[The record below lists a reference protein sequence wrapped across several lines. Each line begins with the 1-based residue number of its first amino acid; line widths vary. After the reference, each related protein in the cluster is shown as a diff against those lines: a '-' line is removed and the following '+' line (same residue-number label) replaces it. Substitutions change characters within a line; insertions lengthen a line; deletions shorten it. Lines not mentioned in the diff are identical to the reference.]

1 MAQSVIDFFAVEA
14 NRQLVER
21 LRQAGLQMEAEQG
34 GAKPQTLEGLTFV
47 LTGSLERYDRTTAEG
62 LLKEYGAKCSG
73 SVSKKTSYVVAGPG
87 AGSKLAKAQ
96 SLGIPVLDEDALL
109 AIIETGLVPEA
120 V

>member
-1 MAQSVIDFFAVEA
+1 M
-14 NRQLVER
+14 
-21 LRQAGLQMEAEQG
+21 
-34 GAKPQTLEGLTFV
+34 
-47 LTGSLERYDRTTAEG
+47 
-62 LLKEYGAKCSG
+62 
-73 SVSKKTSYVVAGPG
+73 SKKTSYVVAGPG